1 MPFFI
6 IFSYIIFHILEIGVD
21 HDHVHFL
28 VQSTPN
34 YSVAEIVKV
43 IKSITAR
50 RIFAECPEVKKK

>member
-1 MPFFI
+1 M
-6 IFSYIIFHILEIGVD
+6 D